1 MRSTCKK
8 VLTFTP
14 RTREGK
20 KGGAKKIPRSIPPTF
35 PSPKACGRG
44 ERCQASRIPPL
55 PPHLQTLPAGP
66 LRPPV
71 LLPGPEVRPPAASRL
86 PDESGFPRDVPLT
99 LPCRLSVVVC
109 SRWNGKASR
118 AATAAQLSAG
128 VCVPQGT
135 LGRPCCMPGA
145 LQGRRGSS
153 WTLGVRPVFSHFSLS
168 SAWRQIFKRFRGLGF
183 VRV

>member
-20 KGGAKKIPRSIPPTF
+20 KGGGQRKYLAQFLLHSPPQKHVGGGSVAR
-35 PSPKACGRG
+35 P
-44 ERCQASRIPPL
+44 SRIPPL

-71 LLPGPEVRPPAASRL
+71 QLAGPEVRPPAASRL

-118 AATAAQLSAG
+118 GATAAQLSAG
-128 VCVPQGT
+128 VCAARHAGT
-135 LGRPCCMPGA
+135 AVLHAGSAAAEAGLLLDARRPPGFFSF
-145 LQGRRGSS
+145 Q
-153 WTLGVRPVFSHFSLS
+153 PV
-168 SAWRQIFKRFRGLGF
+168 KRLETDF
-183 VRV
+183 